1 MSNPKLLIFAGIICL
16 SICGFALA
24 NGTPDPNLYPDLN
37 GDEVIDFEDFAI
49 MANNWKQ
56 TGVGLAGDFDNNHI
70 VDSNDLYVI
79 AYRWLEGP
87 RPKTVFEQFKAAL
100 EVNDV
105 NKALTFIS
113 EVQREKYTD
122 IFRIIQPIL
131 PVYTDGMGDL
141 ILYQEQNRIVKYE
154 MRHQVSSETYLFPVI
169 FIKEKD
175 GSWKIYSF

>member
-1 MSNPKLLIFAGIICL
+1 
-16 SICGFALA
+16 
-24 NGTPDPNLYPDLN
+24 
-37 GDEVIDFEDFAI
+37 
-49 MANNWKQ
+49 
-56 TGVGLAGDFDNNHI
+56 
-70 VDSNDLYVI
+70 
-79 AYRWLEGP
+79 
-87 RPKTVFEQFKAAL
+87 
-100 EVNDV
+100 
-105 NKALTFIS
+105 
-113 EVQREKYTD
+113 VQREKYTD